1 MEITPN
7 DIKKE
12 IKNLAQ
18 KKTPKYLS
26 KGEDMSV
33 IMRYIGQRN
42 CTKKNFPKEPH
53 LFFFCFLNFF
63 LVKNYRP
70 VSVLPTVS
78 KPFEKTM
85 QKQIIDYINQFLL
98 P

>member
-1 MEITPN
+1 MYKRGLSQRTTPVSL
-7 DIKKE
+7 KKQ
-12 IKNLAQ
+12 L
-18 KKTPKYLS
+18 
-26 KGEDMSV
+26 
-33 IMRYIGQRN
+33 
-42 CTKKNFPKEPH
+42 
-53 LFFFCFLNFF
+53 F

>member
-1 MEITPN
+1 
-7 DIKKE
+7 
-12 IKNLAQ
+12 
-18 KKTPKYLS
+18 
-26 KGEDMSV
+26 MSV
-33 IMRYIGQRN
+33 IMRYIGYRK
-42 CTKKNFPKEPH
+42 CTKKDFPKEPH
-53 LFFFCFLNFF
+53 LFLKKKKVF